1 MKVNQ
6 TWIQVL
12 GSLCMELT
20 PSITKQHIL
29 FCYLILLCKYSF
41 ISLFLAAP
49 HSRRDPTRVG
59 TCIPCGGSVCM
70 HAKLLQLCPTLCNSM
85 DCSLPVHGIVH
96 GIPRQEYWMGC
107 HFLLQE
113 ILLTQGLNSYLLQ
126 LLRCR
131 QILYCW
137 TTTETLQWKYRVLTT
152 GPPGKFQ
159 EALYM
164 P

>member
-6 TWIQVL
+6 TWFQVL

-20 PSITKQHIL
+20 PSITNQHIL

-49 HSRRDPTRVG
+49 HSRQDPTGVG
-59 TCIPCGGSVCM
+59 TCVPCSGSVCM
-70 HAKLLQLCPTLCNSM
+70 SAKLPQLWPTLCNSM

-113 ILLTQGLNSYLLQ
+113 IFLTQGLNP
-126 LLRCR
+126 
-131 QILYCW
+131 
-137 TTTETLQWKYRVLTT
+137 
-152 GPPGKFQ
+152 GPPHWRQ
-159 EALYM
+159 TLYHLSHQGS
-164 P
+164 PLQVDSQHLFSSSVCQVISQLYSIYC